1 MKISIFVTLILIFI
15 SYAYIKVAER
25 FNIIDKPNHRSSHT
39 KNTIRGGG
47 ILFFAALFIFYIFNE
62 FQYTYFVIGTFLIAF
77 ISFIDDL
84 KTLSSKV
91 RLPFQFIAVFSMLYQ
106 VGIGFFPMYL
116 IPLILI
122 VGVGFINIYNFMD
135 GINGITGMYSIA
147 VLIGFYLLN
156 AELNVV
162 DNDLIIYSIISLL
175 VFGYYNFRKKARF
188 FAGDIGSITIAMI
201 ILFIGV
207 SLIIETK
214 SPLIIFTVVVY
225 GADTMY
231 TMLYRI
237 FIKEK
242 LSEAHRHHI
251 YQKLVHVLK
260 LPHLTVS
267 LLYALLQLIVNIIIY
282 HTYNSDVT
290 IQYTIIIFF
299 VALFSVLYFT
309 VFRIVEK
316 KSHEI

>member
-1 MKISIFVTLILIFI
+1 MVRLLLVSLILVIVSFL
-15 SYAYIKVAER
+15 YLKLALK

-47 ILFFAALFIFYIFNE
+47 ILFFASLFIFYIFNE
-62 FQYTYFVIGTFLIAF
+62 FQYTYFVVGTFLIAF
-77 ISFIDDL
+77 ISFVDDL
-84 KTLSSKV
+84 KTLSSNV

-106 VGIGFFPMYL
+106 VEIGLFPMYL

-122 VGVGFINIYNFMD
+122 GGVGFINIYNFMD

-162 DNDLIIYSIISLL
+162 DNDLIIYSIISLF

-188 FAGDIGSITIAMI
+188 FAGDVGSITIAMI
-201 ILFIGV
+201 ILFIGI
-207 SLIIETK
+207 SLIIETS

-251 YQKLVHVLK
+251 YQKLVHVFK
-260 LPHLTVS
+260 LPHLLVS
-267 LLYALLQLIVNIIIY
+267 LMYALLQLMINIIIY
-282 HTYNSDVT
+282 YTYKSDMT
-290 IQYTIIIFF
+290 LQYIIMIFF
-299 VALFSVLYFT
+299 VSLFSVLYFT
-309 VFRIVEK
+309 VFRIVDK
-316 KSHEI
+316 KSHKF